1 MARGE
6 SIRFSRLTFPLY
18 NLQSSGAFRPSIH
31 LLNHPQGKPMSSRD
45 RANKIPFRALL
56 LVCSALLLF
65 AMRPAAAA
73 NVLSVT
79 QVAPGIYV
87 HQGPHEIPDT
97 HNHGAIANIGFIVG
111 ERCVAVI
118 DTGGNPDQGRALY
131 LAIQHTTDKPICYV
145 INTHVHPDHIYGN
158 SVFKADGV
166 KFVGHHNL
174 ARAMAARGPF
184 YLAKAKELLGID
196 LTAGDIIPPD
206 IAVEKQLDIDLGGR
220 ILKLTAHRPAHTD
233 NDLSIYDPLT
243 DTLWLADLLFLEH
256 LPVIDGSL
264 KGWLAE
270 IEQLERH
277 PYKTVI
283 PGHGPIV
290 TDWPQSLQAEKRYLQ
305 ALLTDIRALIKS
317 GGFLEQALESIGY
330 QAKSEWKL
338 FDDFHRKNVSTAFAE
353 LEWED

>member
-1 MARGE
+1 MTSRHLRE
-6 SIRFSRLTFPLY
+6 ISLFYVLMVSLLFLFSSIRL
-18 NLQSSGAFRPSIH
+18 
-31 LLNHPQGKPMSSRD
+31 
-45 RANKIPFRALL
+45 
-56 LVCSALLLF
+56 
-65 AMRPAAAA
+65 AAAA
-73 NVLSVT
+73 TVLSVV

-87 HQGPHEIPDT
+87 HLGPHEIPT
-97 HNHGAIANIGFIVG
+97 AKNHGAIANIGFIIG

-131 LAIQHTTDKPICYV
+131 NAIRHTTDKPICYV

-158 SVFKADGV
+158 SVFKESGV
-166 KFVGHHNL
+166 KFVGHYKL
-174 ARAMAARGPF
+174 GRAMAARGPF

-196 LTAGDIIPPD
+196 LTAADLIPPD
-206 IAVEKQLDIDLGGR
+206 IAVEKELDIDLGGR
-220 ILKLTAHRPAHTD
+220 ILKLTAHQPAHTD

-270 IEQLERH
+270 IEQLERRT
-277 PYKTVI
+277 YRVVI

-290 TDWPQSLQAEKRYLQ
+290 TDWPQSLQPEKRYLQ
-305 ALLTDIRALIKS
+305 SLLTDIRTLIKN
-317 GGFLEQALESIGY
+317 GGFMEQALESVGY
-330 QAKSEWKL
+330 EAKTEWKL
-338 FDDFHRKNVSTAFAE
+338 FDDFHRKNISTAFAE